1 MAKTNSIQQMRRSLS
16 EMSAIMYNIY
26 VDWFVSER
34 PVTESEHIAC
44 DMYRMMLFK
53 AKSIWL
59 MSEGVTITPQQKDV
73 IKDPSTIYPV
83 LRSMYEMLFLFRCIF
98 ASSKNDVERELLLKL
113 WKIRGNNNLILI
125 PNNELD
131 EESQSKKKN
140 KKAENKA
147 LRVEV
152 RELMDKLH
160 LPASIRD
167 DIESCINNAS
177 PSLKGF
183 MFEHCEHCDAITK
196 FRDLNFSDSTMG
208 VDLSSA
214 SYIYSDYS
222 AHSHPSYLGVKHF
235 EDMYNSY
242 AEDNFMKEILEYTCV
257 YLGRFMMDF
266 YIYKESYRPFYDKNA
281 SDINNLMKQLPNGN
295 QQS

>member
-1 MAKTNSIQQMRRSLS
+1 MARTNSIQQMRRSLS

-242 AEDNFMKEILEYTCV
+242 AEDNFMKEILEGTIL
-257 YLGRFMMDF
+257 YLGRFMED
-266 YIYKESYRPFYDKNA
+266 YCKYDESYRPFYSKNA
-281 SDINNLMKQLPNGN
+281 DRVNNLLEQILHK
-295 QQS
+295 

>member
-1 MAKTNSIQQMRRSLS
+1 MKQPNTINLLRSSLS
-16 EMSAIMYNIY
+16 EISVIMYNIY
-26 VDWFVSER
+26 VDWFVSAK
-34 PVTESEHIAC
+34 PKTESEHIAC

-131 EESQSKKKN
+131 EESQRKKKN
-140 KKAENKA
+140 IKVENKT
-147 LRVEV
+147 LRVEI

-160 LPASIRD
+160 LSASIRD
-167 DIESCINNAS
+167 DIENCINNVS

-196 FRDLNFSDSTMG
+196 FQDLNFSDNTIG
-208 VDLSSA
+208 LELSSA
-214 SYIYSDYS
+214 SYIYSHYS

-235 EDMYNSY
+235 EEMHNSN

-257 YLGRFMMDF
+257 YLGCFMMDF
-266 YIYKESYRPFYDKNA
+266 YKYKESYRPFYDKNA
-281 SDINNLMKQLPNGN
+281 SNINNLLVLVDLV
-295 QQS
+295 